1 MQTRFEGAGTGRACD
16 PSGSEGNLQL
26 LPVPM
31 AIARGR
37 LPPDEARRTIANLSV
52 ITATGAGLC
61 HPLTALTARPG
72 SGPSHTRDRQNP
84 VSGA

>member
-1 MQTRFEGAGTGRACD
+1 MPGPVVLAIRAGRKEI
-16 PSGSEGNLQL
+16 SQL

-61 HPLTALTARPG
+61 HPLTGLTARPG

>member
-1 MQTRFEGAGTGRACD
+1 LQTRFEGAGTGRACD
-16 PSGSEGNLQL
+16 PSGSEGDLRL
-26 LPVPM
+26 LPVRM

-37 LPPDEARRTIANLSV
+37 LPPDEARRTIANPPV

-61 HPLTALTARPG
+61 HPLTALTGRPG
-72 SGPSHTRDRQNP
+72 SGPSHTRDCQDP